1 MHVYQIPQSIM
12 IQYYKKRRNEVA
24 ELEKLSFGCWINI
37 TPPFNYEELERV
49 ADKLNIP
56 LDFLNDSL
64 DINERARYEV
74 EDDVKLIVITTPVIN
89 PSEDELSP
97 LYIIVPIGVILHT
110 NYIITISSYDNP
122 ILERFIDNKIKG
134 FDTSDH
140 SLFVLQLFEQNVLR
154 YLTCLRDLN
163 IRRNSIEQEL
173 YNSSRNKDL
182 LKLLSI
188 EKSLVYFVTALST
201 NSLLKTKIQRVDL
214 LGIRNDEN
222 KMDLLDD
229 IIIDINQAQEMAH
242 IYSNILAG
250 TMDTFASIIS
260 NNLNIVIQRLT
271 LITIVLMVP
280 TLVASFFGMNV
291 YMPFG
296 IGEIQNGIPF
306 WSIIAGA
313 ALLSGL
319 LVFMFRKQRML

>member
-1 MHVYQIPQSIM
+1 
-12 IQYYKKRRNEVA
+12 
-24 ELEKLSFGCWINI
+24 
-37 TPPFNYEELERV
+37 
-49 ADKLNIP
+49 
-56 LDFLNDSL
+56 
-64 DINERARYEV
+64 
-74 EDDVKLIVITTPVIN
+74 
-89 PSEDELSP
+89 
-97 LYIIVPIGVILHT
+97 
-110 NYIITISSYDNP
+110 
-122 ILERFIDNKIKG
+122 
-134 FDTSDH
+134 
-140 SLFVLQLFEQNVLR
+140 
-154 YLTCLRDLN
+154 
-163 IRRNSIEQEL
+163 
-173 YNSSRNKDL
+173 
-182 LKLLSI
+182 
-188 EKSLVYFVTALST
+188 
-201 NSLLKTKIQRVDL
+201 L

-222 KMDLLDD
+222 KTDLLDD

-296 IGEIQNGIPF
+296 IGEIQNGVPF
-306 WSIIAGA
+306 WGIIAGA